1 VTEAP
6 ERYVGGGVPRKEDP
20 ALVSGRANWTDNIKL
35 PGMLHVALLRSPYA
49 HAKITN
55 IDVSAARVQSG
66 VVAVFTGDD
75 LAEDWDRNPQAN
87 PAAVTGYGLSLDQRV
102 QRAQQEGA
110 SVTDTPETTSE
121 QPVDEKTRTFVSWIP
136 TDDTKI
142 PNHWPVARAEVN
154 YAGDI
159 VAVVVATDRYKA
171 QDALE
176 FIEVDY
182 EPMEPVLD
190 VEAAVQEGATLVHED
205 LGTNESFTWTL
216 DTGDIE
222 DAFNR
227 ADVTVKER
235 YLQQRLIPNAIETRG
250 VVANP
255 DPVTGG
261 YTVYSSTQI
270 PHILRFVL
278 ATYCGVPEQQLRVVA
293 PDVGGGFGSKLN
305 VYAEEAIA
313 LVLAR
318 KLGVPVKWIEDRSEN
333 YLATIHGRGQV
344 QDIELA
350 ATSEGKILGM
360 RVNLLADMG
369 AYLMLDGPGIPILGA
384 FVYPGVYTFDAYD
397 FSVTGVFTNMTPT
410 DAYRGAGRPE
420 AIYAIERIIEAL
432 AREVGLDPAEVRRR
446 NFYEPFD
453 EPTDTPAG
461 IQYDSGNYQMTLERV
476 IELADY
482 EGLREEQ
489 RRRRESGDPVQLG
502 IGFST
507 YTEICGLGPSQ
518 VFAGLRTGGSGWE
531 TAKVQMLASGKVE
544 VITGTSPHG
553 QGHVTSWSQ
562 IAADV
567 LGVDV
572 DDVEILHGDTAIS
585 PYGRDTYGSRSL
597 AVGGVSVHM
606 AAQQV
611 ADKAKKIA
619 AHMLEAAEGD
629 LEFEGG
635 RFSVAGSPDRNV
647 TIQDIAAAA
656 YMNYDLPEGMQPV
669 LSEEVFWDPPNFTF
683 PFGAHICVV
692 EVDTETGFVKIRDY
706 FGVDDCGPVIN
717 PMIVDGQLHG
727 GIAQGLAQALYEE
740 AVYDEDGNLTTG
752 TMVDYIIPGAPEVP
766 HYTLERTVTP
776 SSTNPLGVK
785 GVGEAGTIGAPAA
798 VINAVADAL
807 SPYGITHIDMPAS
820 PWKVWQAIQE
830 AQGREAGEREA
841 DLSGRPS
848 QTMESTG
855 TTEPG
860 EGTAN
865 ENEPTGG
872 DRT

>member
-1 VTEAP
+1 MTEAP

-20 ALVSGRANWTDNIKL
+20 ALVTGRANWTDNIKL
-35 PGMLHVALLRSPYA
+35 PGMLHAVVLRSPYA

-55 IDVSAARVQSG
+55 IDISEAKNRSG

-75 LAEDWDRNPQAN
+75 LAEDWDKNPQAN
-87 PAAVTGYGLSLDQRV
+87 PAAVTGYGMSLDQRV
-102 QRAQQEGA
+102 RQAQEESGA

-121 QPVDEKTRTFVSWIP
+121 QPLDEKTRTFCAWIP

-190 VEAAVQEGATLVHED
+190 VEAAVQEGAPLVHED
-205 LGTNESFTWTL
+205 LGTNESFIWNL
-216 DTGDIE
+216 DVGDA
-222 DAFNR
+222 DAAFDR
-227 ADVTVKER
+227 ADVVVKER
-235 YLQQRLIPNAIETRG
+235 YIQQRLIPNAIETRG

-255 DPVTGG
+255 DPISGG
-261 YTVYSSTQI
+261 YTVYTSTQI
-270 PHILRFVL
+270 PHILKFVL
-278 ATYCGVPEQQLRVVA
+278 ATYVGLPEQQLRVVA

-305 VYAEEAIA
+305 VYPEEVIA

-318 KLGVPVKWIEDRSEN
+318 KLGVPIKWIEDRSEN

-350 ATSEGKILGM
+350 ATSEGRILGM
-360 RVNLLADMG
+360 KVNLLADMG
-369 AYLMLDGPGIPILGA
+369 AYLMLDAPGIPILGA
-384 FVYPGVYTFDAYD
+384 FNYCGVYD
-397 FSVTGVFTNMTPT
+397 FEGYSLSITGVFTNKTPT

-420 AIYAIERIIEAL
+420 AAFAIERIMDAL
-432 AREVGLDPAEVRRR
+432 ARETGLDPAEVRRR
-446 NFYEPFD
+446 NFHEPFYEPK
-453 EPTDTPAG
+453 TQPAG
-461 IQYDSGNYQMTLERV
+461 LQYDSGNYQGALDRV
-476 IELADY
+476 LDLADY

-507 YTEICGLGPSQ
+507 YVEICGLAPSQ
-518 VFAGLRTGGSGWE
+518 VMQALRTGGTGWE

-562 IAADV
+562 IAADA

-572 DDVEILHGDTAIS
+572 NDVEILHGDTALS

-597 AVGGVSVHM
+597 PVGGVAVHM
-606 AAQQV
+606 AAQKV
-611 ADKAKKIA
+611 IDKAKKIA

-629 LEFEGG
+629 IEFEGG
-635 RFSVAGSPDRNV
+635 RFSVAGSPDQSV
-647 TIQDIAAAA
+647 TIQDVSATA
-656 YMNYDLPEGMQPV
+656 YMAYNIPEGMEPV
-669 LSEEVFWDPPNFTF
+669 LSEEVFFDPPNFTF

-717 PMIVDGQLHG
+717 PTIVDGQLHG
-727 GIAQGLAQALYEE
+727 GIAQGIAQALYEE

-752 TMVDYIIPGAPEVP
+752 SMVDYLVPGAPEVP
-766 HYTLERTVTP
+766 NYTLERTVTP
-776 SSTNPLGVK
+776 SPTNVLGVK
-785 GVGEAGTIGAPAA
+785 GVGEAGTIGSPPA
-798 VINAVADAL
+798 VINSIVDAL
-807 SPYGITHIDMPAS
+807 SPYGITHVDMPAS
-820 PWKVWQAIQE
+820 PWKVWQAIQD
-830 AQGREAGEREA
+830 AQGRGAEAGTRDA
-841 DLSGRPS
+841 DRSGRPS
-848 QTMESTG
+848 QAPTSTD
-855 TTEPG
+855 TE
-860 EGTAN
+860 
-865 ENEPTGG
+865 GG
-872 DRT
+872 STS

>member
-6 ERYVGGGVPRKEDP
+6 ERYIGGGIPRKEDP
-20 ALVSGRANWTDNIKL
+20 ALVTGRANWTDNIKL
-35 PGMLHVALLRSPYA
+35 PGMLHISLLRSPYA

-55 IDVSAARVQSG
+55 IDVSAAREQPG

-75 LAEDWDRNPQAN
+75 LAEDWDKNPQAN
-87 PAAVTGYGLSLDQRV
+87 PASVTGYGLSLDQRV
-102 QRAQQEGA
+102 QQAQQGGA
-110 SVTDTPETTSE
+110 SATDTPETAEE
-121 QPVDEKTRTFVSWIP
+121 QPLDEKTRTFVSWIP
-136 TDDTKI
+136 TDDTRI
-142 PNHWPVARAEVN
+142 PNHWPVARGEVN
-154 YAGDI
+154 YAGDV

-176 FIEVDY
+176 FIDIDY

-190 VEAAVQEGATLVHED
+190 VEAALQEGAPLVHED
-205 LGTNESFTWTL
+205 IGTNESYTWTL
-216 DTGDIE
+216 ATGDID
-222 DAFNR
+222 DAFGK
-227 ADVTVKER
+227 ADVVVKER

-255 DPVTGG
+255 DPVSGG

-278 ATYCGVPEQQLRVVA
+278 ADYCGVPEQQLRVVA

-305 VYAEEAIA
+305 VYAEEVIA
-313 LVLAR
+313 LALAR
-318 KLGVPVKWIEDRSEN
+318 KLGAPVKWIEDRSEN
-333 YLATIHGRGQV
+333 YLATIHGRGQI

-350 ATSEGKILGM
+350 ATSEGKILGL

-384 FVYPGVYTFDAYD
+384 FVFPGVYTFDAFD

-420 AIYAIERIIEAL
+420 AIFAIERIIEAL
-432 AREVGLDPAEVRRR
+432 AREVGLDPVEVRRR

-461 IQYDSGNYQMTLERV
+461 IQYDSGNYQMTLDRV
-476 IELADY
+476 LELADY

-489 RRRRESGDPVQLG
+489 RRRREAGDPVQLG

-507 YTEICGLGPSQ
+507 YTEICGLAPSQ
-518 VFAGLRTGGSGWE
+518 VLAGLRTGGSGWE

-562 IAADV
+562 ITADA

-572 DDVEILHGDTAIS
+572 DDVEILHGDTAMS

-597 AVGGVSVHM
+597 PVGGVAVHM

-611 ADKAKKIA
+611 ADKARKIA

-692 EVDTETGFVKIRDY
+692 EVDTETGFVRIRDY

-717 PMIVDGQLHG
+717 PTIVDGQLHG
-727 GIAQGLAQALYEE
+727 GLAQGIAQALYEG
-740 AVYDEDGNLTTG
+740 AIYDEDGNLVTG
-752 TMVDYIIPGAPEVP
+752 SMVDYMIPGAPELP
-766 HYTLERTVTP
+766 NYTLDRTVTP
-776 SSTNPLGVK
+776 SPSNPLGVK
-785 GVGEAGTIGAPAA
+785 GVGEAGTVGALSATM
-798 VINAVADAL
+798 NAVCNAL
-807 SPYGITHIDMPAS
+807 LGEGVRHLDMPAT
-820 PWKVWQAIQE
+820 PVRVWQALRE
-830 AQGREAGEREA
+830 AQGRG
-841 DLSGRPS
+841 
-848 QTMESTG
+848 
-855 TTEPG
+855 
-860 EGTAN
+860 
-865 ENEPTGG
+865 
-872 DRT
+872 